1 MATKTPHIRNTGTL
15 LIEARSRYGRKNHNK
30 WKVVSVATKNGY
42 EKGDAMKPLPKI
54 DWARAAIEERKLN
67 KGGIVS

>member
-1 MATKTPHIRNTGTL
+1 MSHIRNTGTL
-15 LIEARSRYGRKNHNK
+15 LTNARNLYGRERPKK
-30 WKVVSVATKNGY
+30 WATIAVATKNGY

-67 KGGIVS
+67 KRG